1 MTDDRINAILDEIS
15 KVIVGKQL
23 ILKRV
28 LASLLANGHILFHDV
43 PGLAKTMMARSFS
56 MVLGLSCDHRLIDGA
71 TGARF
76 LQVLAELLENPAS
89 MLV

>member
-28 LASLLANGHILFHDV
+28 LAALLANGHILFHDV
-43 PGLAKTMMARSFS
+43 PGLS
-56 MVLGLSCDHRLIDGA
+56 LIHI
-71 TGARF
+71 
-76 LQVLAELLENPAS
+76 
-89 MLV
+89 

>member
-28 LASLLANGHILFHDV
+28 LASLLPMAIFYF
-43 PGLAKTMMARSFS
+43 MMFQ
-56 MVLGLSCDHRLIDGA
+56 D
-71 TGARF
+71 
-76 LQVLAELLENPAS
+76 
-89 MLV
+89 

>member
-28 LASLLANGHILFHDV
+28 LASLWYQWPYFI
-43 PGLAKTMMARSFS
+43 S
-56 MVLGLSCDHRLIDGA
+56 
-71 TGARF
+71 
-76 LQVLAELLENPAS
+76 
-89 MLV
+89 